1 MDNEHNEMH
10 DKFTKMLFNTWYI
23 QTRLYILMKSI
34 LVSYRLKFIYVVV
47 REFMIDFIVI
57 KLF

>member
-34 LVSYRLKFIYVVV
+34 LVSFRLKSIYVVARDLRV
-47 REFMIDFIVI
+47 DFIGI